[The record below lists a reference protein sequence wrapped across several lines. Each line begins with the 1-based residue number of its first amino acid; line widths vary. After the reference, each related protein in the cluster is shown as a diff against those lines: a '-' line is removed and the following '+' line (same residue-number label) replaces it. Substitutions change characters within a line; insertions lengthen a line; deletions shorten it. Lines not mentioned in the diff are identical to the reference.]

1 MRAGLRIEQV
11 AAVDQVGESSNG
23 VAAQLAQRPSFGHV
37 PPHPRRRA
45 PRLRYRI
52 YPPAPYCFANSIMA
66 FTLSGRAPCIGAPV
80 EKMNPPP
87 GAAFIERSLALA
99 TGLVPRIGY
108 DRAAAVARNAY
119 ESGRTIRQVLTAE
132 GILPKEEIDPLL
144 DI

>member
-1 MRAGLRIEQV
+1 
-11 AAVDQVGESSNG
+11 
-23 VAAQLAQRPSFGHV
+23 
-37 PPHPRRRA
+37 
-45 PRLRYRI
+45 
-52 YPPAPYCFANSIMA
+52 MA

-99 TGLVPRIGY
+99 TALVPRIGY